1 MLRNMS
7 TADEW
12 EEQVQ
17 LFNWAESMCLI
28 FPELQLMYHVP
39 NEGKRSRI
47 TGSILRAMGLRK
59 GVPDIVLPV
68 PRGGY
73 HGLYV
78 ELKRKEGGKASKE
91 QLWWLEQLDKQ
102 GYAVTI
108 CRGWVQA
115 SQNIIAYLKK

>member
-1 MLRNMS
+1 MS